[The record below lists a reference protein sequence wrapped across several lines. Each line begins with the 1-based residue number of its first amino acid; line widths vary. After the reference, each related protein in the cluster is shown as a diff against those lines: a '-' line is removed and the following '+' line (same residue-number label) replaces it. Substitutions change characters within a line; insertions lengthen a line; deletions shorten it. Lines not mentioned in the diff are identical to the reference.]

1 MGESVPRSLQHTK
14 ASVLSSLE
22 YAELLG
28 KQNQRR
34 MHKLRTTHHGDEI
47 SMKLFALGTQEDQ
60 AQCRGGAQGVRND
73 EGLRTARA
81 NLSRG
86 IRKAKKQYGR
96 RVAYNFRDSRDTRR
110 LCQGIQTITDYK
122 PQPQTFDSDI
132 SLLNELNNFFARFE
146 AYNTTPAQKIPPPY
160 DDQALC
166 LSPANTVTI
175 PPLALRSPVVPQ
187 LSQEQAPLFLGSK
200 RVRLAVADP
209 VKPCT
214 PRPLLAVNEMEQ
226 VIEPVV
232 LANSKFSID
241 MLKVLCKGNTDN
253 VLFSPLS
260 ISSALGLVVLGA
272 SGETAE
278 QMYKTLHFGH
288 MKIMYHDLHEELYKG
303 GKNRSLQLV
312 NRMFGES
319 TQNLND
325 VSWLRKHRK

>member
-1 MGESVPRSLQHTK
+1 
-14 ASVLSSLE
+14 
-22 YAELLG
+22 
-28 KQNQRR
+28 
-34 MHKLRTTHHGDEI
+34 
-47 SMKLFALGTQEDQ
+47 
-60 AQCRGGAQGVRND
+60 
-73 EGLRTARA
+73 
-81 NLSRG
+81 
-86 IRKAKKQYGR
+86 
-96 RVAYNFRDSRDTRR
+96 
-110 LCQGIQTITDYK
+110 
-122 PQPQTFDSDI
+122 
-132 SLLNELNNFFARFE
+132 
-146 AYNTTPAQKIPPPY
+146 
-160 DDQALC
+160 
-166 LSPANTVTI
+166 
-175 PPLALRSPVVPQ
+175 
-187 LSQEQAPLFLGSK
+187 
-200 RVRLAVADP
+200 
-209 VKPCT
+209 
-214 PRPLLAVNEMEQ
+214 MEQ

-325 VSWLRKHRK
+325 DFLDMCEEWCYASVRNADFKTNPDAARQKINNWVEKKTENQIKNLLDKGDVSKDTSLVLISAVHFKDKWVEPFTLVPTYKHKGVNWPMMGQTNTFPLGNIPHRQYQLPTEARILEIPYAYNDLSMLIILPNQSDGLPK